1 MTDVQ
6 RPADAP
12 PIGASR
18 ATNRGSVRQRAA
30 DWEKSS
36 ATPHSPPSPSPSPSP
51 PSPAR
56 KPSSYPLH
64 QPNQPSSSSSSTTPS
79 ALPTAPLR
87 KEEIVLPRIS
97 RVALRFPAALEAL
110 LAPLDDAL
118 IPPVQRLWRVP
129 PLRALFLLITTLTAI
144 ETGLILPG
152 ILYALGHDAAAGL
165 STSILLTL
173 ALLSQVPKK
182 FIWRRRPWMASRAL
196 PFRRDKTSS
205 FPSRAVVCGVVFTYL
220 AIAVPRLASP
230 ALAASAP
237 ASAAAAIALSAAA
250 AAVARVA
257 AGAHYP
263 SDCLCG
269 VALGVAIVNLGAG
282 VEVRWL
288 NAGCAVVASAAQSAA
303 RTLPAPLSMTSRFH
317 HLHFPDLPLPESVTV
332 ASWAN
337 LRTHVSY
344 TRLLVCLGASYV
356 LTLLSIAGFWVKC
369 SYVYGLLLAP
379 ATFRY
384 VFLAS
389 AATGLSARSVAEH
402 APLLDQGR
410 TALWFV
416 GVLAFGMA
424 TRGKKGPFRVF
435 AFTAVYF
442 STLYLIM
449 SYRLE

>member
-1 MTDVQ
+1 MADVQ
-6 RPADAP
+6 RPAEAP
-12 PIGASR
+12 SNGIS
-18 ATNRGSVRQRAA
+18 RGSVRQRAA
-30 DWEKSS
+30 EWEKSS
-36 ATPHSPPSPSPSPSP
+36 ANPHSPPSSSP

-56 KPSSYPLH
+56 KPNPYPLH
-64 QPNQPSSSSSSTTPS
+64 QPTQPSSTTTSSTPA

-97 RVALRFPAALEAL
+97 RVALRFSAAVETL

-118 IPPVQRLWRVP
+118 IPPAQRLWRSP
-129 PLRALFLLITTLTAI
+129 PFRALFLLITTLTAI
-144 ETGLILPG
+144 ETALILPST
-152 ILYALGHDAAAGL
+152 LYALGHDAAAGL

-205 FPSRAVVCGVVFTYL
+205 FPSRAVVCGVVFAYL
-220 AIAVPRLASP
+220 ATTAPRLASP
-230 ALAASAP
+230 TLAPFPP
-237 ASAAAAIALSAAA
+237 AFVAGAIGLSAAFA
-250 AAVARVA
+250 ALARVA

-269 VALGVAIVNLGAG
+269 VVLGVAIVNLGAG
-282 VEVRWL
+282 LEVRWL
-288 NAGCAVVASAAQSAA
+288 SAGCGVVASAAQSAA
-303 RTLPAPLSMTSRFH
+303 RALPAPLSMTSRFH
-317 HLHFPDLPLPESVTV
+317 HIHFPDLPLPESVTV

-337 LRTHVSY
+337 LRTRVLY

-389 AATGLSARSVAEH
+389 AATGLSARSLSGPG
-402 APLLDQGR
+402 PLLEQGR
-410 TALWFV
+410 TALWFA

-424 TRGKKGPFRVF
+424 TRGRKGPFRVF

-449 SYRLE
+449 SFRLK